1 MLPMNSNWPLSTNFF
16 TTSLVSLVWS
26 FHHRQKNAVST
37 WIYLEDRTKFSIES
51 FHPNISKGRFI
62 LMENRPSNL
71 LFLGVFLQCLYN
83 GFDSVSDSRPLSSL
97 VGPEIKKWTLYN
109 LLRQEKIETSWPQK
123 VLVDCFEPSRVIVRV
138 RDDVD
143 IQDLFVICQ
152 GWAEAGRVTGYY
164 LLTCLPFPCNW
175 TVFILVHIGKL
186 LEVTW

>member
-1 MLPMNSNWPLSTNFF
+1 MHQPPPVTTKTSDIFNTRIILNFKTLPMNSNWPLSTNFF

-37 WIYLEDRTKFSIES
+37 WIYLEDRTKISIES
-51 FHPNISKGRFI
+51 FHLNILKGGFI
-62 LMENRPSNL
+62 LKENLPLNL

-97 VGPEIKKWTLYN
+97 VGPEKKWILYD
-109 LLRQEKIETSWPQK
+109 LSRKDKIETGWPQK

-152 GWAEAGRVTGYY
+152 GWAEAGMVTDY
-164 LLTCLPFPCNW
+164 
-175 TVFILVHIGKL
+175 
-186 LEVTW
+186 